1 MNDQITYTF
10 IYKLIIK
17 LLEFYWD
24 FLYHFGLQLTK
35 HAFKNNSKAKFQESI
50 ALLLTM
56 VISKNMFFSQFSPN
70 LVNKHNYPTLFI
82 NKENSRIKNIHI
94 ISYSLS
100 TKYRYTMVLSY
111 YWQSYNA

>member
-24 FLYHFGLQLTK
+24 FLDRFGLQLTK
-35 HAFKNNSKAKFQESI
+35 HSFKNNSKAKIQESI

-56 VISKNMFFSQFSPN
+56 VISKNMFLSQISPN
-70 LVNKHNYPTLFI
+70 IVNKHNIQLDLLRKKTL
-82 NKENSRIKNIHI
+82 E
-94 ISYSLS
+94 
-100 TKYRYTMVLSY
+100 
-111 YWQSYNA
+111 